1 MKTKKAAQ
9 IHAQMKDTIAKK
21 KAQLDKM
28 IQQRRLM
35 QARLKDIYM
44 RNQRKKVS
52 QKYREQP
59 PSFDSPA
66 SSSGVSSGSKDST
79 TFFGTSKNSNS
90 KAKAHPLA
98 LYSTN
103 FFSGE
108 PTDKENDAGSAM
120 FGSTS
125 SKKSQ
130 QQQRRQSTN
139 ERSQANR
146 SPFFA

>member
-66 SSSGVSSGSKDST
+66 SSSGVSSGSKDSNG
-79 TFFGTSKNSNS
+79 FSFSKNSNS
-90 KAKAHPLA
+90 KAKSHPLA

-108 PTDKENDAGSAM
+108 PTDKESNTGSAM

-130 QQQRRQSTN
+130 HQQRRQSTN